1 MLWLHLWNNKSI
13 HEDWLGEYFYL
24 RVGLGNSFHHE
35 SDSQHIM
42 TFSPWIH
49 QWSGSSQMVLPYYVI
64 QLQYVILLNPF
75 SFSLIF
81 CLKGVIV
88 VSFRTTHSQLQTP
101 HIQSTRINLQEEEE
115 FRVLSCCCEWNEI
128 LLSIFDIDIHY
139 LSKPKL
145 TKY

>member
-88 VSFRTTHSQLQTP
+88 VSFRTTHSQLHTYSQLESIYKKKRSLELLLWMKWNP
-101 HIQSTRINLQEEEE
+101 VIHI
-115 FRVLSCCCEWNEI
+115 WYWY
-128 LLSIFDIDIHY
+128 HY